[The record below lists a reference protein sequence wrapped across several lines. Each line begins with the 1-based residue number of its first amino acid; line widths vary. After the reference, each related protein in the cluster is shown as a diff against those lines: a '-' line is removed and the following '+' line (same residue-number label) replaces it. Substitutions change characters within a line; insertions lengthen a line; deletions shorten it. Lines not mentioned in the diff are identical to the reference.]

1 MLGVHRYRSPTGK
14 LSLWLSLI
22 STSVFN
28 CENIYSHSKDRDII
42 TANSSLSRSTSASNS
57 RQPHSWSTLNRFQYS
72 TASYKMRGSK
82 LGVYVKNKTTAFFD
96 SSSEESRKR
105 TASLEQIARETINS
119 TYHEDDPSVA
129 EWFQGLVPSSA
140 DVAEYLSEL
149 FPSAQ
154 WIRRYNLHW
163 LGGDIIAGTF

>member
-1 MLGVHRYRSPTGK
+1 
-14 LSLWLSLI
+14 
-22 STSVFN
+22 
-28 CENIYSHSKDRDII
+28 
-42 TANSSLSRSTSASNS
+42 
-57 RQPHSWSTLNRFQYS
+57 
-72 TASYKMRGSK
+72 MRGSK
-82 LGVYVKNKTTAFFD
+82 LGAYAKNKATAFFD

-140 DVAEYLSEL
+140 DVAEYVSEL

-163 LGGDIIAGTF
+163 LGGDIIAGTFLEIALGQN